1 MKIAVTASNNNGF
14 ESEVNKHFGRSPFFA
29 IVDTEVEEIELVKN
43 SAAQASSGAGVQ
55 AAQLI
60 SDQGVEVLLSGSVGP
75 KAYTAL
81 SSGNIKMYISQD
93 ETVHEAVKSLENNN
107 LSQLTSPNGTP
118 RK

>member
-1 MKIAVTASNNNGF
+1 MKIAVTASNNNGY
-14 ESEVNKHFGRSPFFA
+14 ESKVNKHFGRSPFFA
-29 IVDTEVEEIELVKN
+29 IVDTEVEEIDLIKN
-43 SAAQASSGAGVQ
+43 SAAQARSGAGVQ

-81 SSGNIKMYISQD
+81 SSGNIKMYITKD
-93 ETVHEAVKSLENNN
+93 KTVREAVESFENNE

>member
-1 MKIAVTASNNNGF
+1 MKIAVTASNNDGY
-14 ESEVNKHFGRSPFFA
+14 ESKVNEYFGRSPFFA
-29 IVDTEVEEIELVKN
+29 IVDTEAEEINLVKN
-43 SAAQASSGAGVQ
+43 PAAQASSGAGIQ

-81 SSGNIKMYISQD
+81 SSGNIKMYITKD
-93 ETVHEAVKSLENNN
+93 ETVRKAVKSFEHNELA
-107 LSQLTSPNGTP
+107 QLNSPNGTP

>member
-1 MKIAVTASNNNGF
+1 MKIAVTAENDNGF
-14 ESEVNKHFGRSPFFA
+14 ESNVNPHFGRSPYFA
-29 IVDTEVEEIELVKN
+29 IVDTDNNEVELVKN
-43 SAAQASSGAGVQ
+43 EAARASGGAGVS

-60 SDQGVEVLLSGSVGP
+60 SDRGVEVLISGSVGP

-81 SSGNIKMYISQD
+81 STGNIDMYIAKGGTVSQ
-93 ETVHEAVKSLENNN
+93 AVKSFQEGS

>member
-1 MKIAVTASNNNGF
+1 MKIAVTAENNNGF
-14 ESEVNKHFGRSPFFA
+14 ESRVNRHFGRAPYFA
-29 IVDTEVEEIELVKN
+29 VVDTETDNVELIKN
-43 SAAQASSGAGVQ
+43 EAAKASGGSGVS

-60 SDQGVEVLLSGSVGP
+60 ADRGVEVLISGSVGP

-81 SSGNIKMYISQD
+81 SSGNIEMYIIQQG
-93 ETVHEAVKSLENNN
+93 TVREAVDNFQGGK

>member
-1 MKIAVTASNNNGF
+1 MKIAVTAEDNNGF
-14 ESEVNKHFGRSPFFA
+14 ESKVNTHFGRSPYFA
-29 IVDTEVEEIELVKN
+29 IVDTDTDEIELVKN
-43 SAAQASSGAGVQ
+43 EAARASGGAGVS

-60 SDQGVEVLLSGSVGP
+60 SDRGVEALLSGSVGP

-81 SSGNIKMYISQD
+81 SSGNIDMYITKD
-93 ETVHEAVKSLENNN
+93 NTVKQAVKSFEEGS